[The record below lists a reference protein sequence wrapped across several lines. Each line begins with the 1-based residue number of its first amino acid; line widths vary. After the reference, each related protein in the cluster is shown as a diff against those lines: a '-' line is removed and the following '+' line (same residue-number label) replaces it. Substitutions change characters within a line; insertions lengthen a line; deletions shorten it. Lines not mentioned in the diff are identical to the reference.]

1 MYLILTLLIVLS
13 SLISLI
19 ASLGMLAISSLNY
32 PGAEALNRMH
42 KLSTS
47 AKGGVRVHMDTMT
60 CVTGVTRFLQIPPS
74 NITGER
80 TSWVYDKTEDPI
92 ELLHPDFWE
101 KFDYALAEMPERV
114 IGKWEIVDTV
124 AGFAGIGLLAPGEG
138 TDMVLPWLQDLS
150 SGDDDALYDSLLGV
164 SNTKMRAVLKGGER
178 WARKYIT
185 RGWWA
190 GIRMETKLRVLR
202 KQREELKIDI

>member
-1 MYLILTLLIVLS
+1 MYLVLTLCIVIS
-13 SLISLI
+13 SLVSLTV
-19 ASLGMLAISSLNY
+19 SLGMLAISSLNY

-42 KLSTS
+42 ELSAS
-47 AKGGVRVHMDTMT
+47 EKGSVCVHMDTLT

-80 TSWVYDKTEDPI
+80 TSWVYDKTEDPT

-124 AGFAGIGLLAPGEG
+124 DGFAGIRLLAPGEG
-138 TDMVLPWLQDLS
+138 TDMVLPWFQDLP
-150 SGDDDALYDSLLGV
+150 SGGDEDLHDSLLGV
-164 SNTKMRAVLKGGER
+164 SKSKMSSTIKAGER
-178 WARKYIT
+178 WARRYIT
-185 RGWWA
+185 RGWWV
-190 GIRMETKLRVLR
+190 GIRMEAKIRVLR
-202 KQREELKIDI
+202 KQRDDLRI

>member
-1 MYLILTLLIVLS
+1 M
-13 SLISLI
+13 SLI

-32 PGAEALNRMH
+32 PGAEALNRLH

-47 AKGGVRVHMDTMT
+47 AKGGVRVHMDTLT

-80 TSWVYDKTEDPI
+80 TSWVYDKTEDPT

-138 TDMVLPWLQDLS
+138 ADMVLPWLQDLS
-150 SGDDDALYDSLLGV
+150 SGDDDALYHSLLGV
-164 SNTKMRAVLKGGER
+164 SNTKMRAILKIGER
-178 WARKYIT
+178 WAREYIT

-202 KQREELKIDI
+202 KQREDLKIDI